1 MRRNLHKTLGLQ
13 RIKHD
18 LAAHVAPAWR
28 TSEVESVPGR
38 RCESSLGELRPT
50 PFAAPEAIV
59 ELLGKCQK
67 KHAQGLDPTEN
78 PEKFGVVEYSV
89 THSNS

>member
-1 MRRNLHKTLGLQ
+1 MSAMRRNLHKTLGLQ

-18 LAAHVAPAWR
+18 LAAHLAPAWR

-67 KHAQGLDPTEN
+67 KNMHKALIRQ
-78 PEKFGVVEYSV
+78 KIQKIRS
-89 THSNS
+89 S